1 MFLPVEY
8 NKIYHWQPSPECWD
22 HFKEDLSYCKKW
34 SKILMKEKQGIHNS
48 LKENAMDL
56 LMFTLII
63 VTFILANR
71 SFKIGK
77 I

>member
-1 MFLPVEY
+1 
-8 NKIYHWQPSPECWD
+8 
-22 HFKEDLSYCKKW
+22 
-34 SKILMKEKQGIHNS
+34 MKEKQGIHNG